1 LGEEEG
7 YSAPEVPVMR
17 KIAMAPTILNVI
29 GTKAT
34 VRWIDGV
41 TWSLRWGAPVPL
53 DWVEGTNIVLGVLCV
68 QVDTDGSPTAVF
80 KSSIQVASAGETMDM
95 NIEDLAPCN
104 LVLPKSAH
112 VALSRTIPGVEV
124 EPGAF
129 IDWALYR
136 YGGDAVDTVNST
148 VYCIFG
154 AWMEYTATGDE

>member
-1 LGEEEG
+1 
-7 YSAPEVPVMR
+7 
-17 KIAMAPTILNVI
+17 MAPTILNVI

-34 VRWIDGV
+34 SRWIDGV

-53 DWVEGTNIVLGVLCV
+53 NWVEGTDIVLGVLCV
-68 QVDTDGSPTAVF
+68 QVDTVGSPTAVF
-80 KSSIQVASAGETMDM
+80 KSSIQVNPAGGVMDM

-112 VALSRTIPGVEV
+112 VALTRTIPGGEV
-124 EPGAF
+124 EASKL

-136 YGGDAVDTVNST
+136 YGGDAADTVNAT

-154 AWMEYTATGDE
+154 ASMEYTALGDE